1 MKLLLTLFLT
11 FAIDIFGES
20 DNNELII
27 DVEKSLM
34 AVCCY
39 SGTVYDHG
47 NKEMEEQ
54 IVRFVNQGK
63 SKEEILN
70 FYTDRYGEKVLAL
83 PKTEGFN
90 LFAWIAPMMIAVL
103 GFTIITVYI
112 KSKNDVEENLEFS
125 KDNSSDYSDQIES
138 DLKNL
143 D

>member
-1 MKLLLTLFLT
+1 MKLFLALFLS

-20 DNNELII
+20 KNNELII

-54 IVRFVNQGK
+54 ILRFVNQGK
-63 SKEEILN
+63 SKEDILN
-70 FYTDRYGEKVLAL
+70 FYTERYGEKVLAL

-90 LFAWIAPMMIAVL
+90 LLTNKLISV
-103 GFTIITVYI
+103 IIFNFI
-112 KSKNDVEENLEFS
+112 FDMKNNF
-125 KDNSSDYSDQIES
+125 QR
-138 DLKNL
+138 
-143 D
+143 

>member
-54 IVRFVNQGK
+54 ILRFVNQGK

-103 GFTIITVYI
+103 GLSLIHI
-112 KSKNDVEENLEFS
+112 
-125 KDNSSDYSDQIES
+125 
-138 DLKNL
+138 
-143 D
+143 